1 MLENPTSL
9 SPFDPP
15 HTRVQRLQLHLPY
28 SCSPCTAGATQTL
41 CIVSVVG
48 FTHISCSMAPAGSCL
63 HRETSPSSARWRQVS
78 GAQSILCSQQ
88 GWHRDQAAGRWQ
100 ESSLHVQARRRSQE
114 QPLSIPEERTVGNLT
129 LRSQWFSKDAGQDC
143 TAPRAAPKCPAP
155 AYCSWPQPGPPAPR
169 GSRSCHPQEQ
179 HPAPHSPCPSW
190 GPGPAPAA
198 LPQNSKRDPGI
209 PQPRALAVPQ
219 GARPRFPPAQGRLRP
234 LTAPC
239 SPPHPPTEAQPSPAP
254 PLPTLTGA
262 APGAEAE
269 PGEDGD
275 DWTGSKAAAAGG
287 EERGRGLTR
296 SPPRLSARSGRVREG
311 SRLLSPQGRRWRY
324 LAPPCA
330 SAPGRCITE
339 EERRGQGSDAAA
351 GGPGARRRCRGGRAQ
366 TRATRP
372 SLSAA
377 QPCAAGPAAATTTV
391 GDRKWRIKSAL
402 AAGTS
407 SRESSGRGRGS
418 AGAGPLPGARGHGQD
433 GGGGSAAAAGSARP
447 PPPAAQGP
455 PPLRARRH
463 PGSGRE
469 GGGRGRGVRPYGRG
483 GAGALR
489 DARPALPGCR
499 CPAGDGAGR
508 AEPGAGRGAGAGWA
522 RLPAG
527 RGGGPVRRR
536 L

>member
-1 MLENPTSL
+1 MLDTTAPLHALPPSAQRLHTAPGP
-9 SPFDPP
+9 SPALLHRGAAGAAIRRSSTPP
-15 HTRVQRLQLHLPY
+15 HTAPARAEGRAPHLPP
-28 SCSPCTAGATQTL
+28 SHRTPNGTL
-41 CIVSVVG
+41 
-48 FTHISCSMAPAGSCL
+48 A
-63 HRETSPSSARWRQVS
+63 SPSPGHS
-78 GAQSILCSQQ
+78 QS
-88 GWHRDQAAGRWQ
+88 HR
-100 ESSLHVQARRRSQE
+100 
-114 QPLSIPEERTVGNLT
+114 
-129 LRSQWFSKDAGQDC
+129 
-143 TAPRAAPKCPAP
+143 
-155 AYCSWPQPGPPAPR
+155 
-169 GSRSCHPQEQ
+169 
-179 HPAPHSPCPSW
+179 
-190 GPGPAPAA
+190 GPG
-198 LPQNSKRDPGI
+198 
-209 PQPRALAVPQ
+209 
-219 GARPRFPPAQGRLRP
+219 QGRLRP

-239 SPPHPPTEAQPSPAP
+239 SPPPPHPPTEAQPSPAP